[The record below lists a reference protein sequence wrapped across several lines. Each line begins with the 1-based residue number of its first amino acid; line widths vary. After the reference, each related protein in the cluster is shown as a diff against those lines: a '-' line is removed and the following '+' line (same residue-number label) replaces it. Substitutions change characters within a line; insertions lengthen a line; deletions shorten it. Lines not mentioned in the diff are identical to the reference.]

1 MTQRRLARGDFLGA
15 LRKSVAGGGFCV
27 ELRIATLPPEAVV
40 EHSHDEAHFILPL
53 DEGYRSLA
61 DRAGSGRGGPVRA
74 GGLIYNPP
82 GTTHQDCFDVA
93 GGRFLSVSTPVSSG
107 IGGDRPVLL
116 DDAVSTAAVRR
127 LVGGCIRFEPGD
139 ELALED
145 QALAMV
151 AVAGQRGTGRAGGTP
166 DWLETARDMIA
177 DLACR
182 QGLEVRGIAAV
193 VGVHPVHLART
204 YRQYFGISPGD
215 AIRRRRADIAMSAL
229 AQGLR
234 PIEAAQAAGYAD
246 QSHMTRE
253 HGRIYGVSPTT
264 SAAALA

>member
-1 MTQRRLARGDFLGA
+1 MMTQRRLARGDFLGA

-40 EHSHDEAHFILPL
+40 EHAHDEAHFILPL

-61 DRAGSGRGGPVRA
+61 GRNGRGGRVGA
-74 GGLIYNPP
+74 GALIYNPP
-82 GTTHQDCFDVA
+82 GTTHQDCFDEA
-93 GGRFLSVSTPVSSG
+93 GGRFLSVSTPVTSE
-107 IGGDRPVLL
+107 IGGDLPVLL
-116 DDAVSTAAVRR
+116 DDAVSSAAVRR

-151 AVAGQRGTGRAGGTP
+151 AVAARRGPARRGSPP

-177 DLACR
+177 DLAGQ
-182 QGLEVRGIAAV
+182 QGLEVRGIATAI
-193 VGVHPVHLART
+193 GVHPVHLART

-215 AIRRRRADIAMSAL
+215 AIRRRRADIAMAAL
-229 AQGLR
+229 ARGLR
-234 PIEAAQAAGYAD
+234 PIEAAHAAGYAD

-253 HGRIYGVSPTT
+253 HGRIYGVSPTI
-264 SAAALA
+264 SAAALV

>member
-1 MTQRRLARGDFLGA
+1 MTKTRLAHGDFFGA
-15 LRKSVAGGGFCV
+15 LRKSVSGGGFCV

-40 EHSHDEAHFILPL
+40 EHAHDEAHFILPL

-61 DRAGSGRGGPVRA
+61 GRDGRGGPIRA

-82 GTTHQDCFDVA
+82 GTTHQDCFDEA
-93 GGRFLSVSTPVSSG
+93 GGRFLSVSTPISSD
-107 IGGDRPVLL
+107 IGHGLPVLL

-127 LVGGCIRFEPGD
+127 LVGGCIRFQTGD
-139 ELALED
+139 ALALED

-151 AVAGQRGTGRAGGTP
+151 AVAGQRGTGRTGPTP

-182 QGLEVRGIAAV
+182 QGLEVRGIAAA
-193 VGVHPVHLART
+193 VGVHPVHLARA
-204 YRQYFGISPGD
+204 YRQHFGISPGD

-229 AQGLR
+229 ARGVR
-234 PIEAAQAAGYAD
+234 PIEAADAAGYAD

>member
-40 EHSHDEAHFILPL
+40 EHAHDEAHFILPL

-61 DRAGSGRGGPVRA
+61 NSDRSGRGGAVRA

-82 GTTHQDCFDVA
+82 GTTHQDCFDEA
-93 GGRFLSVSTPVSSG
+93 GGRFLSVSTPASAA

-139 ELALED
+139 DLALED

-151 AVAGQRGTGRAGGTP
+151 AVAGQRGAGQTTGTP

-182 QGLEVRGIAAV
+182 QGLEVRGIAAA

-204 YRQYFGISPGD
+204 YRQCFGISPGD
-215 AIRRRRADIAMSAL
+215 AIRRRRADIAMAGL
-229 AQGLR
+229 ARGLR

-253 HGRIYGVSPTT
+253 HGRIYGVSPTI
-264 SAAALA
+264 SAAALV

>member
-1 MTQRRLARGDFLGA
+1 MTKTRLAHGDFFGA
-15 LRKSVAGGGFCV
+15 LRKSVTGGGFCV

-40 EHSHDEAHFILPL
+40 EHAHDEAHFILPL

-61 DRAGSGRGGPVRA
+61 GRDGRGGPIRA

-82 GTTHQDCFDVA
+82 GTTHQDCFDEA
-93 GGRFLSVSTPVSSG
+93 GGRFLSVSAPVSSD
-107 IGGDRPVLL
+107 IGGDLPVLL

-151 AVAGQRGTGRAGGTP
+151 AVAARRRPALRGAPP

-177 DLACR
+177 DLAGN
-182 QGLEVRGIAAV
+182 QGLEVRAIAAA

-204 YRQYFGISPGD
+204 YRQCFRISPGD
-215 AIRRRRADIAMSAL
+215 AIRRRRADIAMAAL

-234 PIEAAQAAGYAD
+234 PIEAAGAAGYAD

-253 HGRIYGVSPTT
+253 HGRIYGVSPMT

>member
-15 LRKSVAGGGFCV
+15 LRKSVSGGGFCV

-53 DEGYRSLA
+53 DEGYRSV
-61 DRAGSGRGGPVRA
+61 AGGGGSARSGPVRS

-82 GTTHQDCFDVA
+82 GTTHQDCFDEA
-93 GGRFLSVSTPVSSG
+93 GGRFLSLSTPVSSEG
-107 IGGDRPVLL
+107 GGDVPVLL
-116 DDAVSTAAVRR
+116 DDGISTAAARR
-127 LVGGCIRFEPGD
+127 LVGGCIRFQPGD

-145 QALAMV
+145 RALSLVGMAAHSGSRRTQAP
-151 AVAGQRGTGRAGGTP
+151 P

-177 DLACR
+177 DLAGTG
-182 QGLEVRGIAAV
+182 GLEVRAIATA

-204 YRQYFGISPGD
+204 YRQCFGISPGD
-215 AIRRRRADIAMSAL
+215 AIRRRRADIAMAAL
-229 AQGLR
+229 SRGMR
-234 PIEAAQAAGYAD
+234 PIEAANAAGYAD

-253 HGRIYGVSPTT
+253 HGRIYGVSPSL